1 MPLSIAFPFSTL
13 VFLVNNHYSAMSVR
27 RNSHQWP
34 PSVFIFFL
42 FIFVISSVKSDEVE
56 ILLKFKSAVER
67 SNSNVFSS
75 WTQGKSACNFSGVVC
90 NSNGFVTEINLPQ
103 QQIVGYLPFDSI
115 CELQALEKIDVGN
128 NSFHGKIS
136 EDLKKCSGLQYLDWG
151 CNAFSG
157 EVPDL
162 SSLNGLKFLNL
173 NNSGFSGIFPWK
185 SLENLTELTFLS
197 LGDNPFAATP
207 FPMEVLKL
215 EKLYWLYLTN
225 CSITG
230 QIPQGIQNLSLLQN
244 LELSDNSLSGPIP
257 AGIVKLSQLWQLEL
271 YNNSLSGKIPV
282 GFGNLTNLKYF
293 DASMNRLEGDLSE
306 LRSLKN
312 LVSLQLLENQFSGE
326 VPAEFGEFKHLEGL
340 SLYRNKLTG
349 QLPPKIGSWSDLN
362 FIDVSEN
369 FFTGPIPPDMCK
381 NGKMVDLL
389 LLQNNFNGTLP
400 EGYANCKSLVRL
412 RVNNNSLSGT
422 VPAGIWSLPNLL
434 IIDLTMNRFEGPVA
448 GDIGNAKSL
457 AQLFLANNQ
466 FSGELPASISQATS
480 LVSIQLTSNKF
491 SGQIPATI
499 GELKRLGSL
508 YLNGNMFSGVIP
520 DSLGSCGSLN
530 DVNLAGNSLSGKIPE
545 SIGSLRN
552 LNSLNLSEN
561 KLSGHIPTTLSPS
574 ILSLLDLSNNRLVGP
589 IPKSLSIQAFKDC
602 FKGNPGLCSSDLDDF
617 QPCSSSP
624 GTSSHLRTFLSC
636 FIAGALVLLV
646 SLGCYMFIKVRKSN
660 LDHPLKQGSWN
671 MKPYRMLSFTEKDI
685 IDAIKLENL
694 IGKGGSGN
702 VYKVELEDGK
712 ELAVKHIWTSDSGNH
727 KNYHSSTAMLTQR
740 NSRNSGSL
748 EYDAEVAALS
758 AIRHVNVVKLYCSI
772 TSEDS
777 NLLVYEYLPNG
788 SLWDRLHS
796 CHKMELNW
804 KMRYAIAI
812 GAAKGLEYLHHGCDR
827 PVIHRDVKSSNIL
840 LDEEWKPRIAD
851 FGLAKI
857 VQNGSGGDW
866 THVIAGTH
874 GYMAPEYAYT
884 CKINEK
890 SDVYSF
896 GVVLME
902 LVTGK
907 RPVEPEFG
915 ENKDIVY
922 WIYNKLKT
930 KETLVE
936 AVDPKI
942 SMASK
947 EDAIKV
953 LRIAVHC
960 TAKIPALRPSMRKV
974 VQMLEEAEP
983 CKLTDII
990 VHEKGEK

>member
-1 MPLSIAFPFSTL
+1 MANQL
-13 VFLVNNHYSAMSVR
+13 
-27 RNSHQWP
+27 
-34 PSVFIFFL
+34 
-42 FIFVISSVKSDEVE
+42 
-56 ILLKFKSAVER
+56 
-67 SNSNVFSS
+67 
-75 WTQGKSACNFSGVVC
+75 GKSACNFSGVVC

-136 EDLKKCSGLQYLDWG
+136 EDLKKCSGLQYLDLG

-207 FPMEVLKL
+207 FPV
-215 EKLYWLYLTN
+215 
-225 CSITG
+225 
-230 QIPQGIQNLSLLQN
+230 
-244 LELSDNSLSGPIP
+244 
-257 AGIVKLSQLWQLEL
+257 EL

-326 VPAEFGEFKHLEGL
+326 VPVEFGEFKHLEGL

-389 LLQNNFNGTLP
+389 LLQNNFTGTLP
-400 EGYANCKSLVRL
+400 ESYANCKSLVRL

-491 SGQIPATI
+491 SGQIPGTI
-499 GELKRLGSL
+499 GELKRLGSF

-520 DSLGSCGSLN
+520 DSLGSCVSLN

-671 MKPYRMLSFTEKDI
+671 MKSYRMLSFTEKDI
-685 IDAIKLENL
+685 IDAIKSENL

-712 ELAVKHIWTSDSGNH
+712 ELAVKHIWTSDSGNR

-788 SLWDRLHS
+788 SLNSRNSGSLEYDAEVAALSAIRHVNVVKLYCSITSEDSNLLVYEYLPNGSLWDRLHS
-796 CHKMELNW
+796 CHKMELDW
-804 KMRYAIAI
+804 EMRYAIAI

-990 VHEKGEK
+990 VHEKVLSQENNVIKGAVMYKRNAMFLGPNARMDDDDVSSIPLPNA

>member
-1 MPLSIAFPFSTL
+1 MP
-13 VFLVNNHYSAMSVR
+13 VR
-27 RNSHQWP
+27 RSSRRRP
-34 PSVFIFFL
+34 TPVTIFLFSFIF
-42 FIFVISSVKSDEVE
+42 IISHARCDEVE
-56 ILLKFKSAVER
+56 ILLKFKSAVE
-67 SNSNVFSS
+67 SSDSNVFSS
-75 WTQGKSACNFSGVVC
+75 WKQGDSACSFAGVVC
-90 NSNGFVTEINLPQ
+90 NPNGSVTEINLPQ
-103 QQIVGYLPFDSI
+103 QQILGYVPFDSI
-115 CELQALEKIDVGN
+115 CELQALVKIDLGN
-128 NSFHGKIS
+128 NSFHGEVS
-136 EDLKKCSGLQYLDWG
+136 EDLKKCSRLQYLDLG
-151 CNAFSG
+151 VNAFSG
-157 EVPDL
+157 KVPDL

-197 LGDNPFAATP
+197 LGDNPFHANP
-207 FPMEVLKL
+207 FPLEVLKL

-225 CSITG
+225 CSLQG
-230 QIPQGIQNLSLLQN
+230 QIPDGIQHLTLLQN
-244 LELSDNSLSGPIP
+244 LELSDNKLSGPIP
-257 AGIVKLSQLWQLEL
+257 AGIVKLNNLLQLEL
-271 YNNSLSGKIPV
+271 YNNSLSGTLPV
-282 GFGNLTNLKYF
+282 GFGNLTNLKNF
-293 DASMNRLEGDLSE
+293 DASMNMLEGDLSE
-306 LRSLKN
+306 LRLLKN
-312 LVSLQLLENQFSGE
+312 LASLQLLENQFTGE
-326 VPAEFGEFKHLEGL
+326 IPVEFGELEHLTGL

-349 QLPPKIGSWSDLN
+349 QLPPKIGSLSDLN

-369 FFTGPIPPDMCK
+369 FLTGPIPPDMCK
-381 NGKMVDLL
+381 NGKMIELL
-389 LLQNNFNGTLP
+389 LLQNNFTGTIP
-400 EGYANCKSLVRL
+400 ESYANCKSLVRL

-422 VPAGIWSLPNLL
+422 VPAGIWSLPNLS
-434 IIDLTMNRFEGPVA
+434 IIDLTMNQFEGPLA

-466 FSGELPASISQATS
+466 FSGELPNSISQASS
-480 LVSIQLTSNKF
+480 LVSIQLTSNRF

-520 DSLGSCGSLN
+520 VSLGSCVSLN
-530 DVNLAGNSLSGKIPE
+530 EVNLAGNSLSGRIPE
-545 SIGSLRN
+545 SIGYLRN

-561 KLSGHIPTTLSPS
+561 KLSGEIPTTLSS
-574 ILSLLDLSNNRLVGP
+574 SRLSLLDLSNNRLVGP

-602 FKGNPGLCSSDLDDF
+602 FVGNPGLCSSDLKNF
-617 QPCSSSP
+617 RPCSSNP

-636 FIAGALVLLV
+636 FIAGILVLLV
-646 SLGCYMFIKVRKSN
+646 SLGCYMFVRAKQSN

-671 MKPYRMLSFTEKDI
+671 MKSFRILSFTEKEI
-685 IDAIKLENL
+685 IDAVKSQNL

-712 ELAVKHIWTSDSGNH
+712 ELAVKHIWTSDSGNR
-727 KNYHSSTAMLTQR
+727 KNYHNSGTAMLTQR
-740 NSRNSGSL
+740 SFRSL

-758 AIRHVNVVKLYCSI
+758 SIRHVNVVNLYCSI

-796 CHKMELNW
+796 CHKMEMNW
-804 KMRYAIAI
+804 ETRYAIAL

-851 FGLAKI
+851 FGLARI
-857 VQNGSGGDW
+857 AQDGGGGDW
-866 THVIAGTH
+866 TNVIAGTH

-884 CKINEK
+884 CRINEK

-915 ENKDIVY
+915 ESKDIVY

-930 KETLVE
+930 KDSLVE
-936 AVDPKI
+936 AVDSNIP
-942 SMASK
+942 MESK
-947 EDAIKV
+947 EEAIKV

-960 TAKIPALRPSMRKV
+960 TAKIPTLRPSMRKV

-990 VHEKGEK
+990 VHKKSESSPTEERKNNGKLI